1 MQAANTVYF
10 NSLHPIYRREIAV
23 YQSKADGRTIQW
35 GDVSLKKSEVLISA
49 DLSRATLQ
57 NGSMH
62 ASRMIKYFE
71 SNCLYDGRAIHSGVP
86 LAGTIGCATPHLRI
100 VINLS

>member
-35 GDVSLKKSEVLISA
+35 VDVSLKKPEVLISA

-57 NGSMH
+57 NGSIH
-62 ASRMIKYFE
+62 ASRMIK
-71 SNCLYDGRAIHSGVP
+71 
-86 LAGTIGCATPHLRI
+86 
-100 VINLS
+100 